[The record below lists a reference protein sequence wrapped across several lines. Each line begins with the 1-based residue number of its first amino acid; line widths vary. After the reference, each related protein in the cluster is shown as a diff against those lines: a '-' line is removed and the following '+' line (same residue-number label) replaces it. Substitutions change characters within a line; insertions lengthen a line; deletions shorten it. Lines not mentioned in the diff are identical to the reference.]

1 MSTRPCP
8 TTDNGL
14 KVYMSVNKDE
24 PRIQTYIAVRVG
36 GKNDPAETTGLA
48 HYFEHLM
55 FKGTTNF
62 GTQNYEAEKPLLDQI
77 EQQFEV
83 YRKTTDEAERKAI
96 YHVIDSLSYEAS
108 KLAIPNEYDKLMAAI
123 GANGTNAYTSFDVTC
138 YTEDIP
144 ANQVEEW
151 AKVQADRFQ
160 NCVIRGFHT
169 ELETVY
175 EEKNMSL
182 TQDSR
187 KVYEATL
194 SALFPHHPYGSQTV
208 LGTQEHLKNPSITN
222 IKNYY
227 KTWYVPN
234 NMAICLSGDFD
245 PDQMIA
251 TLDKHF
257 GSLQPNPNLPVLD
270 LPKEEPITAP
280 IVREVLGPDAENV
293 TLAWRLPAASDPDA
307 ELMQVVGQI
316 LYNGQA
322 GLIDLDLTQQQKTL
336 SAYAYPSLMADYG
349 TFVMAGR
356 PKAGQTLDEVKDL
369 LLAEVKKLR
378 EGDFDDALLEA
389 TVNNFKLYQ
398 QYQLQSN
405 AGRADWFVQSFV
417 NGTDWANEVSQLDR
431 ASKVTKEQ
439 VVALAN
445 KYLGDN
451 NYALIYKRQGKDPN
465 EKKIDKPQ
473 ITPIAMN
480 RDTASA
486 FLRQIQEEAAA
497 AAPIEPVFLDYA
509 KDLTQLTAKDG
520 ALPVL
525 YKQNTKDDI
534 FQLVYLFDMG
544 IEQDR
549 YLGMAARYLEYLG
562 TSDLTPE
569 QVKQEFYRMA
579 CGFGVSSGTRR
590 TYVTLS
596 GLNEYLPQAIALF
609 EKLLADAQVNP
620 QAWSNLVADQLKA
633 RQDAKLNQSSNF
645 SRLMQYVF
653 YGPKA
658 TQVQLT
664 EAELKAVNPQA
675 LVDRIHGLNTY
686 KHRILYYGPST
697 SDELLAVIDREHHT
711 ADALKDIPAP
721 DFRLTLQQTP
731 ETRIYVAPYDAKNLY
746 MMQYSNRGEKFDP
759 ASEPRRQLYGE
770 YFGGGMNSIVFQ
782 EMRESRGLAYSAWA
796 GLNSPGYLDE
806 NYYFVSQIATQSD
819 KLMDAVNTFNDII
832 NDMPLSENAFRLAKE
847 GMLTRLRTD
856 RVNGASV
863 IWNYLD
869 AQDLGLTEDR
879 RIRLYNE
886 LQSLTLDDVAAFQ
899 QKWVKGRTYTYGI
912 LGNKKDLDMEALRK
926 LGPVTELT
934 TEEIF
939 GY

>member
-1 MSTRPCP
+1 MS
-8 TTDNGL
+8 DNGL

-711 ADALKDIPAP
+711 VDALKDIPAP

>member
-1 MSTRPCP
+1 
-8 TTDNGL
+8 
-14 KVYMSVNKDE
+14 
-24 PRIQTYIAVRVG
+24 
-36 GKNDPAETTGLA
+36 
-48 HYFEHLM
+48 M

-245 PDQMIA
+245 PDQMIE
-251 TLDKHF
+251 TLDKYF
-257 GSLQPNPNLPVLD
+257 GSLQPNPELPVLD

-293 TLAWRLPAASDPDA
+293 TIAWRLPAASDPDA

-899 QKWVKGRTYTYGI
+899 QKWVKGRTYFYGI

>member
-1 MSTRPCP
+1 M
-8 TTDNGL
+8 
-14 KVYMSVNKDE
+14 
-24 PRIQTYIAVRVG
+24 
-36 GKNDPAETTGLA
+36 
-48 HYFEHLM
+48 
-55 FKGTTNF
+55 
-62 GTQNYEAEKPLLDQI
+62 
-77 EQQFEV
+77 
-83 YRKTTDEAERKAI
+83 
-96 YHVIDSLSYEAS
+96 
-108 KLAIPNEYDKLMAAI
+108 
-123 GANGTNAYTSFDVTC
+123 
-138 YTEDIP
+138 
-144 ANQVEEW
+144 
-151 AKVQADRFQ
+151 
-160 NCVIRGFHT
+160 
-169 ELETVY
+169 
-175 EEKNMSL
+175 
-182 TQDSR
+182 
-187 KVYEATL
+187 
-194 SALFPHHPYGSQTV
+194 
-208 LGTQEHLKNPSITN
+208 
-222 IKNYY
+222 
-227 KTWYVPN
+227 
-234 NMAICLSGDFD
+234 
-245 PDQMIA
+245 
-251 TLDKHF
+251 
-257 GSLQPNPNLPVLD
+257 
-270 LPKEEPITAP
+270 
-280 IVREVLGPDAENV
+280 
-293 TLAWRLPAASDPDA
+293 
-307 ELMQVVGQI
+307 
-316 LYNGQA
+316 
-322 GLIDLDLTQQQKTL
+322 
-336 SAYAYPSLMADYG
+336 
-349 TFVMAGR
+349 
-356 PKAGQTLDEVKDL
+356 
-369 LLAEVKKLR
+369 KKLR

-782 EMRESRGLAYSAWA
+782 EMREAYSAWA

-899 QKWVKGRTYTYGI
+899 QKWVKGRTYFYGI